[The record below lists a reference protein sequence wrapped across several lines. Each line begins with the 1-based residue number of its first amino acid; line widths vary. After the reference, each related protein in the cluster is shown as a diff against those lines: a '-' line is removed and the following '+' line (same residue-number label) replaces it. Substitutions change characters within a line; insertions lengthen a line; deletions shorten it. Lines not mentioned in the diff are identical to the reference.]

1 MDSIKPSIVVA
12 QERMHY
18 LERYM
23 ISVTSLCHGWNKV
36 IMNVPQQR
44 NNYECGVY
52 VCMFAYWT
60 SLLDEIPQF
69 DDIYVADHGRNMI
82 FGSITESSLLRFDK
96 Y

>member
-12 QERMHY
+12 HKRMHY

-44 NNYECGVY
+44 NNYDCGVY

-60 SLLDEIPQF
+60 CLLDEIPQF
-69 DDIYVADHGRNMI
+69 DDKYVADHGRNTI
-82 FGSITESSLLRFDK
+82 FGSIEDNSLLTFDT
-96 Y
+96 